1 MHNRGFLTRD
11 TEFDMSATPEADPL
25 LPRSLGALKISSRQ
39 ITLLNALGEFGNLRR
54 AAAAMHTTQPAASL
68 LLQQLEERLGVRLF
82 ERLPRGMQPTLYGEV
97 MIRYAQGALHEFE
110 HAQAQIAELARGA
123 MGLVRVGTVMG
134 PVPRLL
140 TGAVLAYKR
149 DHPKVRISIEVG
161 TSDTLLPA
169 LLRGDF
175 DVVLGRLPDQGD
187 SQDLDIE
194 LFDIGEQM
202 RVIARAGHPLAGAA
216 ALQLADLVSLTWI
229 LHPLGSPMRRRVES
243 ALQAGGM
250 VQSLDIVETASILA
264 TTAMLEASDMIA
276 VVPNDVAEHYARY
289 GMVAILP
296 VELPI
301 SMVNLGLL
309 TLRSR
314 PRSVALNTL
323 LHYLRAQ

>member
-1 MHNRGFLTRD
+1 MHNHGFLSSD
-11 TEFDMSATPEADPL
+11 TEFDMSPSPEAIPT
-25 LPRSLGALKISSRQ
+25 LPPNLGALKISSRQ
-39 ITLLNALGEFGNLRR
+39 ITLLNALGEFGSLRR
-54 AAAAMHTTQPAASL
+54 AATAMHTTQPAASL

-110 HAQAQIAELARGA
+110 QAQAQIAELQRGA
-123 MGLVRVGTVMG
+123 LGRVRVGSVMG

-140 TGAVLAYKR
+140 TKTVLAYKR
-149 DHPKVRISIEVG
+149 DHPRVRISIEVG

-175 DVVLGRLPDQGD
+175 DVVLGRLPDQSD

-194 LFDIGEQM
+194 LFDNGEQM
-202 RVIARAGHPLAGAA
+202 RVIARAGHPLAGSSP
-216 ALQLADLVSLTWI
+216 LQLADLITLTWI
-229 LHPLGSPMRRRVES
+229 LHPIGSPMRRRVEA

-301 SMVNLGLL
+301 SMVNIGLL

-323 LHYLRAQ
+323 LDYFREP

>member
-1 MHNRGFLTRD
+1 MSTGPAATTIPPLGF
-11 TEFDMSATPEADPL
+11 
-25 LPRSLGALKISSRQ
+25 GALKISSRQ
-39 ITLLNALGEFGNLRR
+39 ITLLTALGEFGNLRR
-54 AAAAMHTTQPAASL
+54 AATAMHTTQPAASL

-110 HAQAQIAELARGA
+110 QAQAQIAELQRGA
-123 MGLVRVGTVMG
+123 LGRVRVGSVMG

-140 TGAVLAYKR
+140 TKAVLAYKR

-175 DVVLGRLPDQGD
+175 DVVLGRLPDQSD

-194 LFDIGEQM
+194 LFDNGEQM
-202 RVIARAGHPLAGAA
+202 RVVARAGHPLAGASS
-216 ALQLADLVSLTWI
+216 LQLADLITLTWI
-229 LHPLGSPMRRRVES
+229 LHPIGSPMRRRVET
-243 ALQAGGM
+243 ALQAAGM

-289 GMVAILP
+289 GMVAVLP

-301 SMVNLGLL
+301 SMVNIGLL
-309 TLRSR
+309 TVRSR

-323 LHYLRAQ
+323 LDYFREP

>member
-1 MHNRGFLTRD
+1 
-11 TEFDMSATPEADPL
+11 MSTGPAATTIPPHG
-25 LPRSLGALKISSRQ
+25 LGALKISSRQ
-39 ITLLNALGEFGNLRR
+39 ITLLTALGEFGNLRR
-54 AAAAMHTTQPAASL
+54 AATAMHTTQPAASL

-110 HAQAQIAELARGA
+110 QAQAQIAELQRGA
-123 MGLVRVGTVMG
+123 LGRVRVGSVMG

-140 TGAVLAYKR
+140 TKAVLAYKR
-149 DHPKVRISIEVG
+149 DHPKVRISIEV
-161 TSDTLLPA
+161 DTLLPA

-175 DVVLGRLPDQGD
+175 DVVLGRLPDQSD

-194 LFDIGEQM
+194 LFDNGEQM
-202 RVIARAGHPLAGAA
+202 RVVARAGHPLAGASS
-216 ALQLADLVSLTWI
+216 LQLADLITLTWI
-229 LHPLGSPMRRRVES
+229 LHPIGSPMRRRVET
-243 ALQAGGM
+243 ALQAAGM

-289 GMVAILP
+289 GMVAVLP

-301 SMVNLGLL
+301 SMVNIGLL

-323 LHYLRAQ
+323 LDYFREP

>member
-1 MHNRGFLTRD
+1 
-11 TEFDMSATPEADPL
+11 MSSKPEHA
-25 LPRSLGALKISSRQ
+25 LPAPASLGALKISSRQ

-123 MGLVRVGTVMG
+123 AGLVRVGSVMG
-134 PVPRLL
+134 PVPGLL
-140 TGAVLAYKR
+140 TQAVLAYKR
-149 DHPKVRISIEVG
+149 EHPKVRISLEVG
-161 TSDTLLPA
+161 TSDTLLPS

-175 DVVLGRLPDQGD
+175 DLVVGRLPDQSD
-187 SQDLDIE
+187 SHELNIE
-194 LFDIGEQM
+194 LLDSDEQM
-202 RVIARAGHPLAGAA
+202 RVVARAGHPLASAA
-216 ALQLADLVSLTWI
+216 RLALADLVELTWI
-229 LHPLGSPMRRRVES
+229 LHPIGSPMRRRVEN
-243 ALQAGGM
+243 ALQAAGM

-289 GMVAILP
+289 AMVAILP

-314 PRSVALNTL
+314 PRSVALDTL

>member
-1 MHNRGFLTRD
+1 MSENPEISTLT
-11 TEFDMSATPEADPL
+11 
-25 LPRSLGALKISSRQ
+25 PRELGVLKISSRQ

-54 AAAAMHTTQPAASL
+54 AATAMHTTQPAASL

-110 HAQAQIAELARGA
+110 HAQAEIAELARGST
-123 MGLVRVGTVMG
+123 GLVRVGSVMG
-134 PVPRLL
+134 PVPSLL
-140 TGAVLAYKR
+140 TKAVLAYKR

-175 DVVLGRLPDQGD
+175 DVVLGRLPDQSD
-187 SQDLDIE
+187 CHDLDIE
-194 LFDIGEQM
+194 LFDNGEQM
-202 RVIARAGHPLAGAA
+202 RVIARADHPLAGTSP
-216 ALQLADLVSLTWI
+216 LQLADLITLTWI
-229 LHPLGSPMRRRVES
+229 LHPMGSPMRRRVED

-301 SMVNLGLL
+301 SMANIGLL

-314 PRSVALNTL
+314 SRSVALNTL
-323 LHYLRAQ
+323 LQYLRGQ

>member
-1 MHNRGFLTRD
+1 MSSSPEVATLTPNN
-11 TEFDMSATPEADPL
+11 F
-25 LPRSLGALKISSRQ
+25 GALKISSRQ
-39 ITLLNALGEFGNLRR
+39 ITLLHALGEFGNLRR

-123 MGLVRVGTVMG
+123 AGLVRTGSVMG

-140 TGAVLAYKR
+140 TKAVLAYKR
-149 DHPKVRISIEVG
+149 DYPKVRISIEIG

-175 DVVLGRLPDQGD
+175 DVVLGRLPDQSD
-187 SQDLDIE
+187 SQDLAIE
-194 LFDIGEQM
+194 LFDQGEQM
-202 RVIARAGHPLAGAA
+202 RVIARAGHPLAGSSP
-216 ALQLADLVSLTWI
+216 LQLADLIALTWI
-229 LHPLGSPMRRRVES
+229 LHPIGSPMRRRVES
-243 ALQAGGM
+243 ALKAGGM
-250 VQSLDIVETASILA
+250 VQALDIVETASILA

-289 GMVAILP
+289 GMVTVLP

-301 SMVNLGLL
+301 SMVNIGLL

-314 PRSVALNTL
+314 PGSVVLDRL
-323 LHYLRAQ
+323 LKYLREQ

>member
-1 MHNRGFLTRD
+1 MSTDPAVASLT
-11 TEFDMSATPEADPL
+11 
-25 LPRSLGALKISSRQ
+25 PRNLNGLKISSRQ
-39 ITLLNALGEFGNLRR
+39 ITLLNALGEYGNLRR

-123 MGLVRVGTVMG
+123 MGLVRVGSVMG

-140 TGAVLAYKR
+140 TKALLAYKR

-175 DVVLGRLPDQGD
+175 DVVLGRLPDQSD
-187 SQDLDIE
+187 SHDLDIE
-194 LFDIGEQM
+194 LFDNGEQM
-202 RVIARAGHPLAGAA
+202 RVIARAGHPLAGCPS
-216 ALQLADLVSLTWI
+216 LQLADLVNSTWI
-229 LHPLGSPMRRRVES
+229 LHPIGSPMRRRVES

-264 TTAMLEASDMIA
+264 TTAMIEASDMVA
-276 VVPNDVAEHYARY
+276 VVPNDVAEHYAGY
-289 GMVAILP
+289 GMIAILP

-301 SMVNLGLL
+301 SMVNIGLL

-314 PRSVALNTL
+314 PRSVALQTL
-323 LHYLRAQ
+323 LQYLREQ